1 MAVDILATE
10 AFDQALKQLSES
22 MRKTVSS
29 KILLL
34 AENPAHPSLNVHRL
48 QQIKGADIWDCY
60 ISMNMRLLYEMK
72 DGALRLWDLG
82 SHSIVDHAHLR
93 GFAAHTRFSRMEMPS
108 SNLPATEQT
117 PAAQSDDHPLPY
129 HSNTIQLEK
138 LVPVSQGTPNRFAY
152 FQTAHLRVLG
162 VPAHLIQPLKN
173 APSLEKAL
181 NLPGLPERTR
191 LWLEE
196 LSTSPE
202 LEEVMFDSSRLLF
215 RTTLDRFE
223 GYCEGKIKRLMLNL
237 QRPEQQQYVD
247 MERAPLILLKGAAG
261 SGKTTV
267 GIYRAIRLAEQGRRV
282 LVLTYNRTLSSVTK
296 SLLEELIGPL
306 PGNLQVATLYQ
317 FLSKILR
324 GRFVDLRV
332 PEPERYHQ
340 VMNGFLD
347 QALAEVRRKSNDP
360 VLQRER
366 DFFAEEIRRV
376 IKGLGLQ
383 SVEEYKGVERYG
395 RKTALSSRKREVV
408 WRVYEAYQRCLANSA
423 YRDWQDVTLLT
434 MRILQEK
441 PPVTPFDDIIVDEAQ
456 DLLPIDLRLIQQ
468 FVVPSSPGS
477 TARSSVMILADAAQ
491 TLYSRGFSWKQAG
504 IEARGRTAILRKN
517 FRNTRQIAEAAA
529 HLLAHNTL
537 MRSSNEYVDPEWTQH
552 QGAFPIVIRAG
563 GAYNQV
569 ELMRDLI
576 LDLVADQTFRLS
588 DFAVLCPTNALC
600 EQCKGELDR
609 AGLRTVYHRDSD
621 FDLLEERVKILT
633 IHSAKGLEF
642 PVVFLLGLTSGTLPS
657 TQGLRNAEPEEA
669 QLFIEQQ
676 RTICYVGM
684 TRAAEAL
691 YLLTVKGLESRFISE
706 LGDKVVQWQ

>member
-1 MAVDILATE
+1 MAVEILATE
-10 AFDQALKQLSES
+10 TVDQALRQLSEP
-22 MRKTVSS
+22 MRKTVLS
-29 KILLL
+29 KIDLL
-34 AENPAHPSLNVHRL
+34 AENPAHPSLQVHKL
-48 QQIKGADIWDCY
+48 QKLKADIRECY
-60 ISMNMRLLYEMK
+60 ITANMRLLFDVK

-93 GFAAHTRFSRMEMPS
+93 GFAAHTRFSRMEMPES
-108 SNLPATEQT
+108 PSTPPAAPSPLSPAHQVDLSQPYPVQTET
-117 PAAQSDDHPLPY
+117 PA
-129 HSNTIQLEK
+129 
-138 LVPVSQGTPNRFAY
+138 PVQAPQGTPNGFAY

-162 VPAHLIQPLKN
+162 VPTHLIQPLKN

-181 NLPGLPERTR
+181 SLPGLPERTR
-191 LWLEE
+191 LWLED

-267 GIYRAIRLAEQGRRV
+267 GVYRAIRLAEQGRRV

-296 SLLEELIGPL
+296 SLIEELIGPL
-306 PGNLQVATLYQ
+306 PANLSVMTLHQ
-317 FLSKILR
+317 CMTSFLRRRSVRLN
-324 GRFVDLRV
+324 VNDESASLLN
-332 PEPERYHQ
+332 E
-340 VMNGFLD
+340 
-347 QALAEVRRKSNDP
+347 ALSEVRRRLSAP
-360 VLQRER
+360 VLQREKE
-366 DFFAEEIRRV
+366 FFAEEIRRV
-376 IKGLGLQ
+376 IKGLGVQ
-383 SVEEYKGVERYG
+383 SVEEYKEVERYG
-395 RKTALSSRKREVV
+395 RKTALSQKQREVV
-408 WRVYEAYQRCLANSA
+408 WKVYEAYQRRLAQHSIH
-423 YRDWQDVTLLT
+423 DWSDVALLT
-434 MRILQEK
+434 MRALQGAPLEL
-441 PPVTPFDDIIVDEAQ
+441 PYDDIIVDEAQ
-456 DLLPIDLRLIQQ
+456 DLLPIDLRVIQQ
-468 FVVPSSPGS
+468 LVAPASVDSS
-477 TARSSVMILADAAQ
+477 ARSSVMILADAAQ

-504 IEARGRTAILRKN
+504 VQARGRTAILRKN

-529 HLLAHNTL
+529 HLLEHNTL
-537 MRSSNEYVDPEWTQH
+537 MRSSNEYVDPEWTQR
-552 QGAFPIVIRAG
+552 QGAFPIVIKATNP
-563 GAYNQV
+563 YNQL
-569 ELMRDLI
+569 EMLRDRI

-588 DFAVLCPTNALC
+588 DFAVLCPSNALC
-600 EQCKGELDR
+600 EQCRRELDL
-609 AGLRTVYHRDSD
+609 AGLRTVYHKDSD

-642 PVVFLLGLTSGTLPS
+642 PVVFLVGLTSGLLPS

-676 RTICYVGM
+676 RTVCYVGM

-691 YLLTVKGLESRFISE
+691 YLLTVKGAESRFIGE